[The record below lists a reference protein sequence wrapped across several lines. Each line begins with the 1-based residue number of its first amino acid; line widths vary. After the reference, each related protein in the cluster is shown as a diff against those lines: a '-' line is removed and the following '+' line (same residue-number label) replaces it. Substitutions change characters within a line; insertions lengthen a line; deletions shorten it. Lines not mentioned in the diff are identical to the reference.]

1 MGGLLYKLNEYFMLS
16 GLHFLI
22 HLNLA
27 LITETN
33 SNTKIYS
40 VIFCA
45 DILRVFVFPA
55 CALHH
60 CKCLLSID
68 MKVRQPYGKL
78 AVCKLLRKW
87 IGLI

>member
-60 CKCLLSID
+60 CKCLLSIG
-68 MKVRQPYGKL
+68 MKVGQL
-78 AVCKLLRKW
+78 CLEVALWKLLRKW
-87 IGLI
+87 IELI